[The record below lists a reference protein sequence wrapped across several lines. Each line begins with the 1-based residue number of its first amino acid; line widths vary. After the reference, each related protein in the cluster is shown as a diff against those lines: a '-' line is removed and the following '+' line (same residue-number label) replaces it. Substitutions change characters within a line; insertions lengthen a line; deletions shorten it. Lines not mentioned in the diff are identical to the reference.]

1 MLRLTIEGNE
11 IELYENEPIN
21 LSYQFSNLQE
31 INASASSFSQTF
43 RVPLTKKNQDYFG
56 AVNEFGLITTWDP
69 KTKASA
75 ELTSSTIPIMRGFI
89 QVKGVYVQKGKYA
102 DVEIVFFGET
112 ANLSRD
118 IGDGML
124 TDLDLSTYDHRFERY
139 KP

>member
-89 QVKGVYVQKGKYA
+89 QVKYIYIDTCKHVCWHMHIQDVDTFYVAHTHRTLHICIHVYILENVLH
-102 DVEIVFFGET
+102 I
-112 ANLSRD
+112 
-118 IGDGML
+118 
-124 TDLDLSTYDHRFERY
+124 
-139 KP
+139 